1 MNEIDKK
8 QLEPRMLNLLRA
20 RTLIYRRAKNVQ
32 AVGFA
37 ISLGFPILGL
47 VVSAYLLP
55 GSRSLHSSPL
65 SSASWR
71 FCCLTAGT
79 VLSSRARPSCRKIST
94 ARYCRWTGTP
104 FWLAIG

>member
-47 VVSAYLLP
+47 VVSAYLPPGEAVHCILRPYLRLP
-55 GSRSLHSSPL
+55 GG
-65 SSASWR
+65 SA
-71 FCCLTAGT
+71 A
-79 VLSSRARPSCRKIST
+79 
-94 ARYCRWTGTP
+94 
-104 FWLAIG
+104 